1 MSYRYYVFSLLC
13 LLFSNNK
20 AICQQ
25 ADDDNPNTP
34 KFKMTKWSQPVDCQ
48 GKGTRFETGY
58 VSVPH
63 NDDVIITL
71 YFQKTDNTWLVSKF
85 QRNGT
90 GYIQMNLSQC
100 DFTGNHYGY
109 VCLANDPKC
118 KFPTEQE
125 VSEMHMKSSQVPRF
139 KVTKRTKKDDCN
151 GVNFDE
157 GYVYSPSGKPV
168 EVSIY
173 MEKKDGT
180 WRKKHYIFNGTGN
193 LALGITD
200 CDLTGNYKSTV
211 QYIE

>member
-1 MSYRYYVFSLLC
+1 MSYRYYLFFLLC
-13 LLFSNNK
+13 LLLLSNK

-34 KFKMTKWSQPVDCQ
+34 KFKMTKWLQPVDCQ

-58 VSVPH
+58 VSVPD

-71 YFQKTDNTWLVSKF
+71 YFQKIDNTWLIKTF

-90 GYIQMNLSQC
+90 GYIQINLTEC
-100 DFTGNHYGY
+100 NFTGNHYGY
-109 VCLANDPKC
+109 VCLAKDSKC

-125 VSEMHMKSSQVPRF
+125 VSEMHAKSSQVPRF

-157 GYVYSPSGKPV
+157 GYIYSPTGKPV